1 MKVEVIGPGC
11 KRCHKV
17 HEVMVTASE
26 ELQTDATIEH
36 VNLSKMKNPQ
46 EYYRLGVWI
55 TPAIIIDNK
64 IVMQGRIPSVSEA
77 KELLGNAES
86 N

>member
-1 MKVEVIGPGC
+1 
-11 KRCHKV
+11 
-17 HEVMVTASE
+17 MVTASE

-36 VNLSKMKNPQ
+36 VNLSKVKNPQ
-46 EYYRLGVWI
+46 EYYSLGVWI
-55 TPAIIIDNK
+55 TPAIVIDNK

>member
-1 MKVEVIGPGC
+1 
-11 KRCHKV
+11 
-17 HEVMVTASE
+17 MVTASE